1 MTFSVDKLN
10 LRSPYRLSQMN
21 NLTFRFVTD
30 QQIHYTV
37 GFYKDTFFMDDGAYH
52 FFIDN
57 NQHEHGSYDP
67 KILDVVTVILE
78 EFFSQEP
85 TVMLYICDP
94 SDHRQAARDR
104 LYHLWFY
111 DYARSHEMT
120 LFSDSVT
127 FKKTKYYAG
136 ILLRHDHPLHDIILS
151 YYQDFLK
158 HVPQLYTTREK

>member
-1 MTFSVDKLN
+1 MKLSAVQLN
-10 LRSPYRLSQMN
+10 QRSPYVLTQIN
-21 NLTFRFVTD
+21 DLTFRFVTD
-30 QQIHYTV
+30 HQIHYAV
-37 GFYKDTFFMDDGAYH
+37 GFYKDTFFMEEGAYH

-57 NQHEHGSYDP
+57 IKHEHASYDP

-94 SDHRQAARDR
+94 TDERQAARDR

-127 FKKTKYYAG
+127 FRQVKYYAG
-136 ILLRHDHPLHDIILS
+136 ILMRHDHPLHDIILS

-158 HVPQLYTTREK
+158 HVPQIYTTRDK

>member
-10 LRSPYRLSQMN
+10 LRSPYRLSQIN

-158 HVPQLYTTREK
+158 HVPQLYTAREK

>member
-1 MTFSVDKLN
+1 MTLSADKLN
-10 LRSPYRLSQMN
+10 LRSPYRLAQINDM
-21 NLTFRFVTD
+21 TFSFVTD
-30 QQIHYTV
+30 KQIRYNV
-37 GFYKDTFFMDDGAYH
+37 GFYKDTYFMDDGAYH

-57 NQHEHGSYDP
+57 SEHEHGPYDP

-94 SDHRQAARDR
+94 TDKRQAARDR

-111 DYARSHEMT
+111 DYARNHEMT

-127 FKKTKYYAG
+127 FKNTKYYAG
-136 ILLRHDHPLHDIILS
+136 ILLRHDHPLHDMILA

-158 HVPQLYTTREK
+158 HVPELFTPRDK

>member
-1 MTFSVDKLN
+1 
-10 LRSPYRLSQMN
+10 
-21 NLTFRFVTD
+21 
-30 QQIHYTV
+30 
-37 GFYKDTFFMDDGAYH
+37 MDDGAYH

-57 NQHEHGSYDP
+57 REHEHGSYDP

-85 TVMLYICDP
+85 TVMLYICD
-94 SDHRQAARDR
+94 STDHRQAARDR

-120 LFSDSVT
+120 LYSDSVT
-127 FKKTKYYAG
+127 FRQVNYYAG
-136 ILLRHDHPLHDIILS
+136 ILMRHDHPLHDMILS

-158 HVPQLYTTREK
+158 HVPQLYTPREK

>member
-1 MTFSVDKLN
+1 MTLSADKLN
-10 LRSPYRLSQMN
+10 LRSPYLLTQVN
-21 NLTFRFVTD
+21 DLTFRFVTD
-30 QQIHYTV
+30 QQINYLV
-37 GFYKDTFFMDDGAYH
+37 GFYKDNIFMDEGAYH

-57 NQHEHGSYDP
+57 SQNEHGSYDP
-67 KILDVVTVILE
+67 KILDVENVIIE

-94 SDHRQAARDR
+94 SDQRQAARDR

-127 FKKTKYYAG
+127 FKKVKYYAG
-136 ILLRHDHPLHDIILS
+136 ILLRHDHPLHDMILS

-158 HVPQLYTTREK
+158 HVPALYSTREK